1 MTPSH
6 APRAG
11 ALRIVGVTCAPAS
24 RARAPASRVRASV
37 ASTYTCAAPCAC
49 ACACACAC
57 VPDTGACLTRTRAA
71 PGVCASRACPGAG
84 AGVRAR
90 AGAGVRAGGRGRAG
104 VRARARG
111 CAARARA
118 ARPHGA
124 PRHALFKG
132 KFQEL
137 DLGLAIPLLGRVF
150 RKCAKPRPPPPAPA
164 PPSRIPHRPHPV
176 TGIAVTELSN
186 PV

>member
-24 RARAPASRVRASV
+24 RARALPRVRVRVRVRVRAC
-37 ASTYTCAAPCAC
+37 APRACAACVCPLPR
-49 ACACACAC
+49 AC

-104 VRARARG
+104 GRARARG

-150 RKCAKPRPPPPAPA
+150 KKCAKPRPPPPAP
-164 PPSRIPHRPHPV
+164 PHRPVSRTAPSGV
-176 TGIAVTELSN
+176 R
-186 PV
+186 